1 MDAKGEYW
9 ASPKWQLSH
18 AIRSDSESAEFGRFQ
33 AQCSGWPYNVGKNK
47 GTLLVTIS
55 LMLLIRKDVGWSGDI
70 GGSRNGE
77 H

>member
-1 MDAKGEYW
+1 MEAKGEYW

-18 AIRSDSESAEFGRFQ
+18 TIRSDSESAEYGRFQ
-33 AQCSGWPYNVGKNK
+33 AQHSGWPYNVGKNE
-47 GTLLVTIS
+47 GTLIS
-55 LMLLIRKDVGWSGDI
+55 LILLIRKDVGWSGDI